1 MKPTTKGIVMSDN
14 NSEVRPENETTEA
27 PPAKKIRFAKTKKFY
42 QDYKFEFNKLGVQVA
57 FGVVSTVAISVISSA
72 AIKALKSLTEPSTDK
87 PLVVEGST
95 EAEETEYH
103 YIPEPEETQTE
114 TM

>member
-42 QDYKFEFNKLGVQVA
+42 
-57 FGVVSTVAISVISSA
+57 
-72 AIKALKSLTEPSTDK
+72 
-87 PLVVEGST
+87 
-95 EAEETEYH
+95 
-103 YIPEPEETQTE
+103 
-114 TM
+114 